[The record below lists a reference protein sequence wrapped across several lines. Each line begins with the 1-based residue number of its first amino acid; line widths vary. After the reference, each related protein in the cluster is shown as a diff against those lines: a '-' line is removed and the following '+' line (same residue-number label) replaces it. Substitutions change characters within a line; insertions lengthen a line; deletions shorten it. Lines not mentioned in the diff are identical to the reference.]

1 MATPFSMAWSL
12 IKGAKKGVTHRLDVP
27 NRSGPPAGEDLA
39 EKLWPTRDEAWHTA
53 RRQAEEALDK
63 ARNQANEQADPNE
76 WVSPLLTDPHELR
89 TQQFQ
94 EGIQGLRDLFNQ
106 PSPDNF
112 NPITAIEGA
121 NTSLPAGRDGFG
133 QVRRGRDAD
142 GGLTAL
148 NEDARNASRA
158 SSHAALVEAFERGH
172 GQNHEDDAPPP
183 INQDAV
189 EAVTAHLTGG
199 GSMDEDPRHKLQGTL
214 SMPQSNL
221 NRFDANFPDYPDHPI
236 HGKQN
241 ISVQQRVNRQR
252 NERDMKDAR
261 EEAKNNLIDNPP
273 KLVRD
278 EGGFEDNE
286 SYRVKVGDKNVGHVM
301 VRGRDRGE
309 HGVRGRD
316 ISIGAGEIDHDYQR
330 QGLYGRALQAIMAE
344 HGSVTS
350 YNRNNNSGAFH
361 EQFNPPHAKKEV
373 DPSGHDGSYDDD
385 DRVKYTHKPPEPI
398 PGWGGITPD
407 TGALPIH
414 NERQPET
421 MASTTVTG
429 ITKPPNYPGYA
440 NYGTRNKPMATSYPD
455 WTSPE
460 TVNIPPPG
468 GWRNV
473 GDTF

>member
-1 MATPFSMAWSL
+1 MTPFSMAWSL
-12 IKGAKKGVTHRLDVP
+12 IK
-27 NRSGPPAGEDLA
+27 
-39 EKLWPTRDEAWHTA
+39 
-53 RRQAEEALDK
+53 
-63 ARNQANEQADPNE
+63 AD
-76 WVSPLLTDPHELR
+76 SKDPHKLER
-89 TQQFQ
+89 QQFQ
-94 EGIQGLRDLFNQ
+94 EGIQDLRDLFNEPARITGRQ
-106 PSPDNF
+106 AEAAARAYADAYAADAYDGQGHLRGPTPWRNAGPPARPLATRLADADARITGDNARF
-112 NPITAIEGA
+112 ILDSRSGA
-121 NTSLPAGRDGFG
+121 NTSLPGENDQDREDRVNDLHRQARAKRDEDEDEDDEDEVIAIQNELWRVANGRAHA
-133 QVRRGRDAD
+133 RDAD

-148 NEDARNASRA
+148 NEDARNASR
-158 SSHAALVEAFERGH
+158 H
-172 GQNHEDDAPPP
+172 
-183 INQDAV
+183 
-189 EAVTAHLTGG
+189 
-199 GSMDEDPRHKLQGTL
+199 QGTL
-214 SMPQSNL
+214 SMPQTNL

-252 NERDMKDAR
+252 DERDMKDAR

-278 EGGFEDNE
+278 EGGYAGNE
-286 SYRVKVGDKNVGHVM
+286 GYRVKVGDKNVGHVM
-301 VRGRDRGE
+301 VRPSRFVGDN
-309 HGVRGRD
+309 GV
-316 ISIGAGEIDHDYQR
+316 SIGAGEVDHDYQR

-350 YNRNNNSGAFH
+350 YNRNNNSGPFH

-373 DPSGHDGSYDDD
+373 DPTGRNGSYDDD

-407 TGALPIH
+407 TGALPIY

-429 ITKPPNYPGYA
+429 ITQPPNYPGYA

>member
-1 MATPFSMAWSL
+1 MAWSL
-12 IKGAKKGVTHRLDVP
+12 IK
-27 NRSGPPAGEDLA
+27 
-39 EKLWPTRDEAWHTA
+39 
-53 RRQAEEALDK
+53 
-63 ARNQANEQADPNE
+63 AD
-76 WVSPLLTDPHELR
+76 SKDPHKLR

-106 PSPDNF
+106 PARITGRQAEAAARAYADAYAADTYAADPARITGDNARF
-112 NPITAIEGA
+112 ILDSRSGA
-121 NTSLPAGRDGFG
+121 NTSLPGENDLHREARVNDLHRQARAKRDEDEDEDDEDEVVAIQNELLRVANGRAHA
-133 QVRRGRDAD
+133 RDRHAD
-142 GGLTAL
+142 AQT
-148 NEDARNASRA
+148 RINAS
-158 SSHAALVEAFERGH
+158 
-172 GQNHEDDAPPP
+172 
-183 INQDAV
+183 
-189 EAVTAHLTGG
+189 
-199 GSMDEDPRHKLQGTL
+199 RHKLQGTL
-214 SMPQSNL
+214 SMPQTNL

-278 EGGFEDNE
+278 EGGYAGNE
-286 SYRVKVGDKNVGHVM
+286 GYRVKVGDKNVGHVM
-301 VRGRDRGE
+301 VRPSRFVGDN
-309 HGVRGRD
+309 GV
-316 ISIGAGEIDHDYQR
+316 SIGAGEIDHDYQR

-350 YNRNNNSGAFH
+350 YNRNNNSGPFH

-373 DPSGHDGSYDDD
+373 DPSGRDGSYDDD

-407 TGALPIH
+407 TGALPVH

-429 ITKPPNYPGYA
+429 ITQPPNYPGYA